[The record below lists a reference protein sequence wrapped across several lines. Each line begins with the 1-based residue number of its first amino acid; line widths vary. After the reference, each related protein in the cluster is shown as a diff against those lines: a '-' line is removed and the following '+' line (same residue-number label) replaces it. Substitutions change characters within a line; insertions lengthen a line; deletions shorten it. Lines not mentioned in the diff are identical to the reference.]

1 VHRVN
6 RGETL
11 TGIAQQYGVSV
22 GALKLANKMTDNTV
36 RVGTVMV
43 IPSG

>member
-1 VHRVN
+1 
-6 RGETL
+6 
-11 TGIAQQYGVSV
+11 VSV